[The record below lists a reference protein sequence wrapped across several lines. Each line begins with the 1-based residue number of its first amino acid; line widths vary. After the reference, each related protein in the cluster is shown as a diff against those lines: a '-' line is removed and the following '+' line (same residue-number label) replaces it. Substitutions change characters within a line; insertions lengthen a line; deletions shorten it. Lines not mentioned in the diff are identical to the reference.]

1 MATLL
6 KGAQAAAAMNER
18 TAARAAALTARG
30 IVPTLAVVRMG
41 AREDDLS
48 YERGVINRCAK
59 VGVAVKP
66 YLLEADASQ
75 AQLLAV
81 VEEINQ
87 DPGIHGCLIF
97 RPLPAQVDDKAVR
110 AALAPEKD
118 VDGITDASLAGV
130 FTGSGVGYPPCT
142 AQACV
147 EILDFYGIP
156 LEGKRVTV
164 VGRSL
169 VVGKPA
175 AMLLDRKNAT
185 VTICNSRTRN
195 LPEICR
201 QADILVVAMGKRGA
215 IGGDCLAPG
224 QTVVDVGIHTDEN
237 GKLCGDVR
245 FAEAEPV
252 VAAITPVP
260 GGVGAMTTSVLAAHV
275 VEAAYFSEEK

>member
-215 IGGDCLAPG
+215 IGGDCVAPG

>member
-6 KGAQAAAAMNER
+6 KGAQAAAALNEK
-18 TAARAAALTARG
+18 TAARVAALEEKG

-41 AREDDLS
+41 EREDDLS
-48 YERGVINRCAK
+48 YERGVMNRCAK
-59 VGVAVKP
+59 LGIAVKP
-66 YLLEADASQ
+66 YLLAADAPQ
-75 AQLLAV
+75 AALMAV
-81 VEEINQ
+81 LEEINE
-87 DPGIHGCLIF
+87 DAGVHGCLIF
-97 RPLPAQVDDKAVR
+97 RPLPAQIDDKAVR

-130 FTGSGVGYPPCT
+130 FTGSGVGYAPCT

-147 EILDFYGIP
+147 DILDHYGIP

-185 VTICNSRTRN
+185 VTMCNSRTKD
-195 LPEICR
+195 LPQLCR

-215 IGGDCLAPG
+215 IGGDCIAPG
-224 QTVVDVGIHTDEN
+224 QVVVDVGIHTDED

-252 VAAITPVP
+252 ASAITPVP

-275 VEAAYFSEEK
+275 VDASEKAAQ

>member
-1 MATLL
+1 MALLL
-6 KGAQAAAAMNER
+6 KGGQAAAAMNEK
-18 TAARAAALTARG
+18 TAARVAALAAAG
-30 IVPTLAVVRMG
+30 VVPTLAVVRMG

-48 YERGVINRCAK
+48 YERGVMNRCAK
-59 VGVAVKP
+59 LGIQVKP
-66 YLLEADASQ
+66 YLLEADAYQ
-75 AQLLAV
+75 DQLLAV
-81 VEEINQ
+81 LEEINQ
-87 DPGIHGCLIF
+87 DGSIHGCLIF
-97 RPLPAQVDDKAVR
+97 RPLPAQIDDKAVR

-130 FTGSGVGYPPCT
+130 FTGSGVGYAPCT

-147 EILDFYGIP
+147 EILDHYGIP

-201 QADILVVAMGKRGA
+201 GADVLVVAMGKRGA
-215 IGGDCLAPG
+215 IGGDCVAPG
-224 QTVVDVGIHTDEN
+224 QVVVDVGIHTGEN

-245 FAEAEPV
+245 FEEAEPV

-275 VEAAYFSEEK
+275 VEAAGKGI

>member
-1 MATLL
+1 MALLL
-6 KGAQAAAAMNER
+6 KGGQAAAAMNEK
-18 TAARAAALTARG
+18 TAARVAALTAAG
-30 IVPTLAVVRMG
+30 VVPTLAVVRMG

-48 YERGVINRCAK
+48 YERGVMNRCAK
-59 VGVAVKP
+59 LGIQVKP

-75 AQLLAV
+75 DQLLAV
-81 VEEINQ
+81 LGEINQ
-87 DPGIHGCLIF
+87 DSSIHGCLIF
-97 RPLPAQVDDKAVR
+97 RPLPAQIDDKAVR
-110 AALAPEKD
+110 STLAPEKD

-130 FTGSGVGYPPCT
+130 FTGSGVGYAPCT

-147 EILDFYGIP
+147 EILDHYGIP
-156 LEGKRVTV
+156 LEGKRATV

-195 LPEICR
+195 LPELCR
-201 QADILVVAMGKRGA
+201 QADVLVVAMGKRGA
-215 IGGDCLAPG
+215 IGGDCVAPG
-224 QTVVDVGIHTDEN
+224 QVVVDVGIHTDEN

-252 VAAITPVP
+252 VEAITPVP

-275 VEAAYFSEEK
+275 VEAAEKKI

>member
-1 MATLL
+1 MALLL
-6 KGAQAAAAMNER
+6 KGGEAAAAMNEK
-18 TAARAAALTARG
+18 TAARVAALTAAG
-30 IVPTLAVVRMG
+30 VVPTLAVVRMG

-48 YERGVINRCAK
+48 YERGVMNRCAK
-59 VGVAVKP
+59 LGIQVKHC
-66 YLLEADASQ
+66 LLEADASQ
-75 AQLLAV
+75 DQLLEV
-81 VEEINQ
+81 IRDINR
-87 DPGIHGCLIF
+87 DSSIHGCLLF
-97 RPLPAQVDDKAVR
+97 RPLPAQINDKAVR
-110 AALAPEKD
+110 EALVPEKD

-130 FTGSGVGYPPCT
+130 FTGSGVGYAPCT

-147 EILDFYGIP
+147 EILDHYGIP

-195 LPEICR
+195 LPELCR
-201 QADILVVAMGKRGA
+201 QADVLVVAMGKRGA
-215 IGGDCLAPG
+215 IGGDCVAPG
-224 QTVVDVGIHTDEN
+224 QVVVDVGIHTDEN
-237 GKLCGDVR
+237 GKLYGDVR

-252 VAAITPVP
+252 AAAITPVP

-275 VEAAYFSEEK
+275 VEAAGKGI

>member
-18 TAARAAALTARG
+18 TAARAAALTVRG

-201 QADILVVAMGKRGA
+201 QADVLVVAMGKRGA
-215 IGGDCLAPG
+215 IGGDCVAPG